1 MKTNIDN
8 VTPFSLS
15 ALNSFTIARECS
27 ATHIGNVIEDKRLL
41 LSACK
46 ELADMVMT
54 LNASS
59 GELGAGKCLQM
70 QEIANKLLEKLHD

>member
-1 MKTNIDN
+1 MKANIDN

-15 ALNSFTIARECS
+15 ALNPFGIARECS
-27 ATHIGNVIEDKRLL
+27 TAHIGNVIEDNRLL

-54 LNASS
+54 LNAGS
-59 GELGAGKCLQM
+59 GELGSGKCLQM
-70 QEIANKLLEKLHD
+70 QEIATKILEKVGD